1 MSRIFGARAH
11 DYPGKTPAEH
21 FSAILADDMTTMQ
34 LAIPK
39 SFGAPYPTPQPL
51 LNEIKAALIELNMS
65 VTVLGCYI
73 SPALEDEA
81 QRRAQVDTYIAAMPA
96 AHFLGARCI
105 GTETTAFRGT
115 PEEHPAA
122 MARLIDS
129 MRRMADEAE
138 KHDVYIGVEPVASHT
153 LNTPAAVAELIE
165 KVGSDRL
172 KVIFDP
178 INLIT
183 PADAGDQRAFL
194 TKCRDLF
201 GERIVAVHVKDFALN
216 DSLRKTEAPMFK
228 GIFDWDCFC
237 EVFSGYELPMI
248 RDEGTPGLN
257 KTEFAELKRRIS
269 RIETI

>member
-21 FSAILADDMTTMQ
+21 FDAILADGMTTMQ

-39 SFGAPYPTPQPL
+39 SFGASYPTPHPL
-51 LNEIKAALIELNMS
+51 LEEIKAALTDRNMS

-73 SPALEDEA
+73 NPAIEDD
-81 QRRAQVDTYIAAMPA
+81 QMRRAQVDTYISAMPA
-96 AHFLGARCI
+96 ARFLGAACI

-115 PEEHPAA
+115 SEEHPAA
-122 MARLIDS
+122 MARLVES

-153 LNTPAAVAELIE
+153 LNTPERVAELIE
-165 KVGSDRL
+165 TVSSDRL
-172 KVIFDP
+172 KIIFDP

-183 PADAGDQRAFL
+183 PADAQNQRAFL

-201 GERIVAVHVKDFALN
+201 GDRIIAVHVKDFVLN
-216 DSLRKTEAPMFK
+216 AEGRKAEAPMFR
-228 GIFDWDCFC
+228 GIFDWDCFL
-237 EVFSGYELPMI
+237 EVFAGYELPMI
-248 RDEGTPGLN
+248 RDEGSAVVN
-257 KTEFAELKRRIS
+257 KAEFDELKRRIA
-269 RIETI
+269 RIG